1 MSIDPSR
8 FGLSKDAVVKFFT
21 AEEAVKTPGAH
32 AGFNRVVK
40 VGSRVRYELLAASK
54 QKDVVARAKPE
65 PVPVATEAHAPT
77 EDPVIVEEQP
87 TEPVVEETEAP
98 VAEEQAE
105 PVKKSR
111 KSKEA

>member
-8 FGLSKDAVVKFFT
+8 FGLPKDAVVKFFT

-54 QKDVVARAKPE
+54 QKNVAAQAKLEITPASAVIE
-65 PVPVATEAHAPT
+65 TPVATEAPA
-77 EDPVIVEEQP
+77 
-87 TEPVVEETEAP
+87 PVVEETPALEAQ
-98 VAEEQAE
+98 EQAE
-105 PVKKSR
+105 PVKKNR

>member
-8 FGLSKDAVVKFFT
+8 FGLPKDAVVKFFT

-54 QKDVVARAKPE
+54 QKNVAAQAKLEITPA
-65 PVPVATEAHAPT
+65 PAVIKTPVATEAPSPA
-77 EDPVIVEEQP
+77 
-87 TEPVVEETEAP
+87 ETEAP
-98 VAEEQAE
+98 AVEEQTE
-105 PVKKSR
+105 PVKKNR